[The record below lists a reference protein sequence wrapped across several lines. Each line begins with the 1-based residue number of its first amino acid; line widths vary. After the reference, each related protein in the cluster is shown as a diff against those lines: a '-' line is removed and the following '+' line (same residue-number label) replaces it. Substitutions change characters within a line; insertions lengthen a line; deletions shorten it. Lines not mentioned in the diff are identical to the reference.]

1 MEFVLTKTSLLSKL
15 MSQVKRRRVELVCPM
30 FKRDV
35 SSKKTYGIGYC
46 IAVARNTLKYY
57 YGLWFPPQKIESI
70 LNAMLNDPS

>member
-1 MEFVLTKTSLLSKL
+1 M
-15 MSQVKRRRVELVCPM
+15 CPM

-35 SSKKTYGIGYC
+35 STKKTYGIGYC